1 MYAHISA
8 PVGVDEC
15 EPHQF
20 TTSIHDDIVSVALLV
35 SIVEPVA
42 IDRLP
47 HEFTGSSPRAIVE
60 EGVRAKYGI
69 VVH

>member
-1 MYAHISA
+1 MDAHICTLI
-8 PVGVDEC
+8 GIHEC

-20 TTSIHDDIVSVALLV
+20 TTGIHDDIVSIARLV
-35 SIVEPVA
+35 SVVEPVA

-47 HEFTGSSPRAIVE
+47 HEFTGSSPRAVVE